1 MEEKEY
7 FINKTKRRIN
17 IFAIFGAIIFIL
29 CYFLIVIPAVEKGTY
44 KESALL
50 AIPLIAVAYI
60 GIFVLVMRLL
70 TKLAFKDKKSCDT
83 AIVLG
88 FLFVG
93 ILVFWFLYPAIKY
106 TKGEEADQKYVKK
119 TKKKKDKILIATIK
133 AYQKAWMRQTRKQR
147 IGKPLLIFAI
157 VAAAIYA
164 IYYLANNHSNV
175 LTVIL
180 VIVFIIAYIL
190 VVRLM
195 GGVEDIKVKHTNY
208 DVSVGTGWLDYGE
221 VYVTEGS
228 SEIKDDIDI
237 NFFSL
242 LFAIPLTFAFIC
254 GALLVGAIYL
264 GVMVIKMFIPKKGMR
279 TIFLHKKTAIGYDYI
294 PGSYRFKKIMFLFNK
309 LMYFLFGF
317 NFVNEDFWLEGI
329 GADYIYQY
337 LSRENKYYLE
347 NQLAKVDKKY
357 GCHYDLQ

>member
-17 IFAIFGAIIFIL
+17 IFVIFCAVVLAL
-29 CYFLIVIPAVEKGTY
+29 CYFLIVIPSVEEGSY
-44 KESALL
+44 KESSLFAV
-50 AIPLIAVAYI
+50 PLIMIGYI
-60 GIFVLVMRLL
+60 GIYTLVMRLL
-70 TKLAFKDKKSCDT
+70 TKLAFKNKKSSDI
-83 AIVLG
+83 AVLLG
-88 FLFVG
+88 FLFTG

-119 TKKKKDKILIATIK
+119 ARKKKDKILIATIK

-147 IGKPLLIFAI
+147 IGKPLLILAI
-157 VAAAIYA
+157 VAVAIYA
-164 IYYLANNHSNV
+164 LYYLGTNHSNV

-195 GGVEDIKVKHTNY
+195 GGVEDIKVKHTTY
-208 DVSVGTGWLDYGE
+208 DVSVGTGWFDYGE
-221 VYVTEGS
+221 VYVTEGA

-264 GVMVIKMFIPKKGMR
+264 CVMVVKMFIPKKGMK

-294 PGSYRFKKIMFLFNK
+294 PGSYNFKKIMFLFNK

-317 NFVNEDFWLEGI
+317 NFVNEDFWLDGV
-329 GADYIYQY
+329 GADYIYKY

-347 NQLAKVDKKY
+347 DQLAKVDKKY